1 MVADDVRDENEER
14 TIDLMIEQSE
24 IIEQVD
30 LVYKKLRGLG
40 KKWNRFRGNT
50 ICNIL
55 VHYLEKHLPND
66 VKLVKLA
73 WVDGCP
79 TEFDILAVDKDAM
92 PIDFTDAYPKKQV
105 RLLME
110 IKSSGVYYQ
119 REDIKNK
126 MSEMFEKWKVE
137 TGKPVVYLTTWEAK
151 AHIKEVQDA
160 IGNDT
165 AFALRV
171 EGEDMISGIFGEWER
186 FLDRVGSLLSSPSA

>member
-1 MVADDVRDENEER
+1 MEANNVKDENEER
-14 TIDLMIEQSE
+14 TYNLMVEQLE
-24 IIEQVD
+24 IIEQAD
-30 LVYKKLRGLG
+30 SIWEQLRGLG
-40 KKWNRFRGNT
+40 KKWNRFRGNA

-55 VHYLEKHLPND
+55 ARHLEKHLPND

-79 TEFDILAVDKDAM
+79 TEFDILVIDKDAM
-92 PIDFTDAYPKKQV
+92 PVDFTDAYRKEQV

-110 IKSSGVYYQ
+110 IKSSGVYYK
-119 REDIKNK
+119 REDIKNN

-137 TGKPVVYLTTWEAK
+137 TGKPIVYLTIWEAK

-171 EGEDMISGIFGEWER
+171 EGEDMQIGIIGEWER
-186 FLDRVGSLLSSPSA
+186 FLDRVEALLGHPSA

>member
-1 MVADDVRDENEER
+1 MAADDVRDENEER
-14 TIDLMIEQSE
+14 KIDLMVEQSE

-30 LVYKKLRGLG
+30 LVYEELRGLG

-50 ICNIL
+50 TCNIL

-73 WVDGCP
+73 WVDRCP
-79 TEFDILAVDKDAM
+79 TEFDVLAVDKNAM

-105 RLLME
+105 RLLIE

-119 REDIKNK
+119 REEDIKNK

-171 EGEDMISGIFGEWER
+171 EGEDMIFGEWER
-186 FLDRVGSLLSSPSA
+186 FLDRVESLLSSPSA